1 MHRAARSAVAVFL
14 SLAAL
19 SALTACSSG
28 TTDTGGTS
36 GDGWTKIDAATLQA
50 RLEDPSTVLV
60 NVHVPYEGEI
70 PGTDAFIPYT
80 EIAQKISDL
89 PSDPSK
95 LVIYC
100 RSGNMSTEAAK
111 ELVAAGY
118 QGFAEL
124 SGGFYAWQAAGLP
137 LKMTPQA

>member
-1 MHRAARSAVAVFL
+1 MHRAVRSTVALLL

-28 TTDTGGTS
+28 TSTSAS
-36 GDGWTKIDAATLQA
+36 GDGWTKIDSATLQD
-50 RLEDPSTVLV
+50 RLKDPSTVLV

-80 EIAQKISDL
+80 EIAQRISDL
-89 PSDPSK
+89 PSDPAK

-100 RSGNMSTEAAK
+100 RSGNMSTEAAQ
-111 ELVAAGY
+111 ELAAAGY
-118 QGFAEL
+118 KGFAEL

-137 LKMTPQA
+137 LKVNPQA

>member
-1 MHRAARSAVAVFL
+1 VHRVARSVVTVLL
-14 SLAAL
+14 SFSAL
-19 SALTACSSG
+19 SALAACSSG
-28 TTDTGGTS
+28 TTSTGAA
-36 GDGWTKIDAATLQA
+36 GDGWTRIDAATLQT

-70 PGTDAFIPYT
+70 PGTDAFISYT
-80 EIAQKISDL
+80 DIAQRISKL
-89 PSDPSK
+89 PTDPSK

-100 RSGNMSTEAAK
+100 RSGNMSTEAAQ

-124 SGGFYAWQAAGLP
+124 AGGFYAWQAAGLP
-137 LKMTPQA
+137 LKTNPQA